1 MNKNVKRLV
10 YLVVVCVVVG
20 IAWSAWFYL
29 KSDAASNGDAN
40 TVEVKLGSIQSLV
53 TAQGT
58 LEPRYYVDVGAQV
71 SGKVEIM
78 HVDIG
83 DDVKTGDLI
92 AEIDPD
98 IYEAQVEATLAR
110 LNQLK
115 AEKTEQEALV
125 KQAEWKFER
134 YKNLYD
140 DKAVSK
146 EVMQDTEIS
155 LEVAKAKVLSLDAQ
169 IEEAQSQLEADKTN
183 LSYTKIYATM
193 DGTIVDQLVQEGQT
207 INANQT
213 TPTIVQIANLDIM
226 TAKAEV
232 AEADVMKLKVG
243 VPMYFTTLGSGGRR
257 WEGKVRQIL
266 PTPEE
271 INDVVLYNVL
281 VDVGNDDHV
290 LLPGMTT
297 QTFFVLASAED
308 VPLIPVS
315 ALGNRVPE
323 EDNEKGQAYEV
334 YVMKPSGPVAKTV
347 IVGLSDRTQA
357 AVVEGLDVGDRI
369 VENVKAVPGEGGGR
383 RMPMRL

>member
-10 YLVVVCVVVG
+10 YLVVVCAVVG

-125 KQAEWKFER
+125 KQVEWKFER

>member
-1 MNKNVKRLV
+1 M
-10 YLVVVCVVVG
+10 
-20 IAWSAWFYL
+20 
-29 KSDAASNGDAN
+29 
-40 TVEVKLGSIQSLV
+40 
-53 TAQGT
+53 
-58 LEPRYYVDVGAQV
+58 
-71 SGKVEIM
+71 
-78 HVDIG
+78 
-83 DDVKTGDLI
+83 
-92 AEIDPD
+92 
-98 IYEAQVEATLAR
+98 
-110 LNQLK
+110 
-115 AEKTEQEALV
+115 
-125 KQAEWKFER
+125 
-134 YKNLYD
+134 
-140 DKAVSK
+140 
-146 EVMQDTEIS
+146 
-155 LEVAKAKVLSLDAQ
+155 
-169 IEEAQSQLEADKTN
+169 EEAQSQLEADKTN

-226 TAKAEV
+226 TANEV

-357 AVVEGLDVGDRI
+357 AVVEGLRRRGPHSR
-369 VENVKAVPGEGGGR
+369 ECQSRPRRGR
-383 RMPMRL
+383 GAGVCP